1 MKKFLSLMLCLALLL
16 GLATTVY
23 ATGNTTTV
31 SLEVPDETYTLK
43 IPATVTIDAT
53 SKTGSVTVEVADIN
67 LFWNTG
73 LVVEMTSQNAV
84 SGEIGSYLV
93 NEESGNKVHY
103 NFSRDVIGADFHVG
117 KDFHYKALDTHDK
130 TSNTITLTVDGA
142 YPGAGTYTDVL
153 TFTVRAYKMTN

>member
-16 GLATTVY
+16 GLATTAY

-53 SKTGSVTVEVADIN
+53 SKTGSVTVEVADVN
-67 LFWNTG
+67 LIWSTG
-73 LVVEMTSQNAV
+73 LKVVMTAQNTV
-84 SGEIGSYLV
+84 SGETGSYLV
-93 NEESGNKVHY
+93 NEESGNKIHY
-103 NFSRDVIGADFHVG
+103 NFSKDVDGNIYGANNTS
-117 KDFHYKALDTHDK
+117 YKALDTILN
-130 TSNTITLTVDGA
+130 TSNSITLTVDGA

-153 TFTVRAYKMTN
+153 TFTVNAYKLTN